1 MNGAPRTV
9 ASIRD
14 WRHNVTVTVRWN
26 AWRYWVTLRDDDS
39 GNTLPVA
46 RVFGNRTEA
55 LAYAVSIVGG
65 A

>member
-1 MNGAPRTV
+1 MKNPTRTV

-14 WRHNVTVTVRWN
+14 WRHNVTATVRWN

-39 GNTLPVA
+39 GNLLPVA
-46 RVFGNRTEA
+46 RVFHERIKA
-55 LAYAVSIVGG
+55 LAYAASLV